1 MLHTRAVRFA
11 TFEVRRYSR
20 EVRAAAGGGS
30 SGGGGGGGVGG
41 AGVQGGQE
49 DGAGTTTGG
58 LPAAPTW
65 EHLTLQPL
73 TCCVSTH
80 DTDTSSQMWLTV
92 EWHAPPYTES
102 TRVELERVELSAYAW
117 SSRGGRSIVPQLNL
131 KAVFS
136 GSRVAFRVR
145 MRDGPAR
152 FHRFQVQFASAADAA
167 AFIDAIKVR
176 AH

>member
-20 EVRAAAGGGS
+20 EVRATAGAGCATAGS
-30 SGGGGGGGVGG
+30 ASGGGGAAGG
-41 AGVQGGQE
+41 AP
-49 DGAGTTTGG
+49 AG
-58 LPAAPTW
+58 PTW

-92 EWHAPPYTES
+92 EWHASPCTES
-102 TRVELERVELSAYAW
+102 TRVELERIELSAYAW
-117 SSRGGRSIVPQLNL
+117 SSRGGRSIVPQLSL

-145 MRDGPAR
+145 TPDGPAR
-152 FHRFQVQFASAADAA
+152 FHRFQVQFTSAADAA
-167 AFIDAIKVR
+167 AFIEAIKVR
-176 AH
+176 AR